1 MICRMQNEMKIKKNI
16 ALATIA
22 KYRGEKRARV
32 GELEF
37 SGTRESPRNYRHTYI
52 YIHVR
57 IRTWLQSIYSPSPF
71 IKRVVRESRSRDIA
85 FSNDFPLGVDFRV
98 TWKTLKPRARSPVDI
113 SIFISFVFLFFCCYY
128 FLNPVPHFVRNN
140 RECSVGTACS
150 HACT

>member
-52 YIHVR
+52 YIYMYAYVR
-57 IRTWLQSIYSPSPF
+57 DYSPY
-71 IKRVVRESRSRDIA
+71 IVHHHL
-85 FSNDFPLGVDFRV
+85 SNE
-98 TWKTLKPRARSPVDI
+98 
-113 SIFISFVFLFFCCYY
+113 SFVNL
-128 FLNPVPHFVRNN
+128 V
-140 RECSVGTACS
+140 
-150 HACT
+150 HAI